1 MPEDVLG
8 YVSSAGYAGDLSAAR
23 AVWEPDRILGGAGM
37 FVFTTYA
44 TLPPLTGV
52 GSADGRGEALM
63 LRKAVGERREKEVLL
78 RLFGIGRTGGIAD
91 PGVRRMLAGIGDRH
105 RRLKGMTSEYL
116 DLFAGV
122 IAIAPLR
129 LRAALGL
136 VLDDD
141 CHRRYW
147 RYTRHAMALVGAELG
162 EQDVVSRRCAR
173 FVARHTGTGPR
184 IAGYLDHLFAAH
196 PNHVATARE
205 SLFPATRRVVDGVRL
220 HPSCAKSSSESTIS
234 AAAQFSSRCP
244 IDDVPGIGITT
255 GERRSNQAR
264 ET

>member
-1 MPEDVLG
+1 M
-8 YVSSAGYAGDLSAAR
+8 SSAGYASDLAAAR
-23 AVWEPDRILGGAGM
+23 AVWAPGRVLGGAGM

-52 GSADGRGEALM
+52 GSTAGRGEALM

-78 RLFGIGRTGGIAD
+78 RLFDVGGHGGPAGGIAD

-105 RRLKGMTSEYL
+105 RRLPGMTSEYL
-116 DLFAGV
+116 DLFAGM

-129 LRAALGL
+129 LRSALGL
-136 VLDDD
+136 VLADG
-141 CHRRYW
+141 CYQRYW

-162 EQDVVSRRCAR
+162 DHDVVARSCAR

-196 PNHVATARE
+196 PDHAATARAC
-205 SLFPATRRVVDGVRL
+205 LFPATRRVAGGVR
-220 HPSCAKSSSESTIS
+220 HPSAVSRSKSASESTTS
-234 AAAQFSSRCP
+234 AAAQFSSRCAS
-244 IDDVPGIGITT
+244 DDVPGIGITT
-255 GERRSNQAR
+255 GERRSSQAR
-264 ET
+264 DT